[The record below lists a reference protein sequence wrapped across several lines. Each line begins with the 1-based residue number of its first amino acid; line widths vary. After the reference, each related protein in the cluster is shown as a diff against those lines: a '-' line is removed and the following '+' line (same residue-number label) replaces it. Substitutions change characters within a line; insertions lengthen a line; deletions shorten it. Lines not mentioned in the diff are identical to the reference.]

1 MEKKI
6 ILGTVDMDWH
16 FTIGKYNCNCANLED
31 TNAFD
36 RVICGILSKDGGFLE
51 RKKLASII
59 GFNVVDDHHDNQ
71 YCDHSEKA
79 IFDAAVTSLV
89 EYGLVEAGDDFV
101 TLTEKGREALKT
113 RKKQHKETKE
123 VQLCVDEFLGASFSD
138 DIVKGVPRN
147 PIDNEAAQSLSY
159 WNLLR
164 DTPMEVLK
172 KQKNEL
178 FDAAAGK
185 DVKTMDC
192 LDIKHFAANLK
203 CYVCYDVGEQ
213 KLSVSS
219 MSVNPRVNE
228 LLSNDNSMQSKLL
241 DKFFSDKKASVLYKQ
256 AYQDAIEKTIINSD
270 SETNEC
276 DNVITCKDSF
286 KQLKDIGNATILYFS
301 IRKITDRVKDYLHDL
316 CCDIVCVDYVE
327 GDFDKIDLD
336 SRLVIED
343 NVRFFK
349 VDELRTSDLCVCGKS
364 FYSALPYIVDYEGI
378 QYSIPMVYGFSENKY
393 NLAVLFEP
401 YIDFILLKA
410 VNFTQSVVD
419 ERIESLIPPVVNRT
433 FKLCDAIERIN
444 FVFEESKQN
453 AKFLFKK
460 LNKLK
465 QKVFDTWK
473 NSIHERL
480 YKLEAEIVEGQ
491 ERVILQDML
500 KQIQSDIKDTETICD
515 EDVFKHFSEVEQRLS
530 PAISG
535 PRIKSQ
541 TNYILDTN
549 IFMDNP
555 EVLNKFDLANDKVI
569 VPRSMEQELDRLAHD
584 PDKADAAN
592 KALKLL
598 RKKQRDYPQFL
609 SIKDDVK
616 REHLPNGFDH
626 NKHDNDIIATAIELD
641 KSDSVDKIVV
651 VTNDKELY
659 ANIKDISDKKIISER
674 VDVINLDELLIKLD
688 E

>member
-1 MEKKI
+1 M
-6 ILGTVDMDWH
+6 
-16 FTIGKYNCNCANLED
+16 
-31 TNAFD
+31 
-36 RVICGILSKDGGFLE
+36 
-51 RKKLASII
+51 
-59 GFNVVDDHHDNQ
+59 
-71 YCDHSEKA
+71 
-79 IFDAAVTSLV
+79 
-89 EYGLVEAGDDFV
+89 
-101 TLTEKGREALKT
+101 TLTDKGRESLKT

-138 DIVKGVPRN
+138 DIVNGVPRN

-164 DTPMEVLK
+164 EPMEVLK

-228 LLSNDNSMQSKLL
+228 LLSNNSLMQTKIL

-256 AYQDAIEKTIINSD
+256 TYQDAIENTIINSD
-270 SETNEC
+270 SETNEY

-286 KQLKDIGNATILYFS
+286 KQLKDINNATILYFS
-301 IRKITDRVKDYLHDL
+301 IRKITDRVKDYLHNL

-327 GDFDKIDLD
+327 GDFDEIDLD
-336 SRLVIED
+336 SHLVIED
-343 NVRFFK
+343 SVCFFK

-401 YIDFILLKA
+401 YIEFILLKA

-419 ERIESLIPPVVNRT
+419 KSIESLIPPVVNRF
-433 FKLCDAIERIN
+433 FKLCDAIESIN
-444 FVFEESKQN
+444 FIFDESKQH
-453 AKFLFKK
+453 AQDLFKK
-460 LNKLK
+460 L
-465 QKVFDTWK
+465 K
-473 NSIHERL
+473 NDKHTFFNICKNRIHERL
-480 YKLEAEIVEGQ
+480 TNLEAEIVAGQ

-515 EDVFKHFSEVEQRLS
+515 EDVLKHFSEVEQRLS
-530 PAISG
+530 NVISG
-535 PRIKSQ
+535 PKIKSR

-555 EVLNKFDLANDKVI
+555 EVLSKFDLVKDKVI

-584 PDKADAAN
+584 SDKADAAN

-598 RKKQRDYPQFL
+598 RKKQGDNPQFL

-616 REHLPNGFDH
+616 RALLPEGFDH

-659 ANIKDISDKKIISER
+659 ANIKDISDKELISER
-674 VDVINLDELLIKLD
+674 VDVINLDDLLIKLD

>member
-1 MEKKI
+1 M
-6 ILGTVDMDWH
+6 
-16 FTIGKYNCNCANLED
+16 
-31 TNAFD
+31 
-36 RVICGILSKDGGFLE
+36 
-51 RKKLASII
+51 
-59 GFNVVDDHHDNQ
+59 
-71 YCDHSEKA
+71 
-79 IFDAAVTSLV
+79 
-89 EYGLVEAGDDFV
+89 
-101 TLTEKGREALKT
+101 TLTDKGRESLKT

-138 DIVKGVPRN
+138 DIVNGVPRN

-164 DTPMEVLK
+164 EPMEVLK

-228 LLSNDNSMQSKLL
+228 LLSNNSLMQTKIL

-256 AYQDAIEKTIINSD
+256 TYQDAIENTIINSD
-270 SETNEC
+270 SETNEY

-286 KQLKDIGNATILYFS
+286 KQLKDINNATILYFS
-301 IRKITDRVKDYLHDL
+301 IRKITDRVKDYLHNL

-327 GDFDKIDLD
+327 GDFDEIDLD
-336 SRLVIED
+336 SHLVIED
-343 NVRFFK
+343 SVCFFK

-401 YIDFILLKA
+401 YIEFILLKA

-419 ERIESLIPPVVNRT
+419 KSIESLIPPVVNRF
-433 FKLCDAIERIN
+433 FKLCDAIESIN
-444 FVFEESKQN
+444 FIFDESKQH
-453 AKFLFKK
+453 AQDLFKK
-460 LNKLK
+460 L
-465 QKVFDTWK
+465 K
-473 NSIHERL
+473 NDKHTFFNICKNRIHERL
-480 YKLEAEIVEGQ
+480 TNLEAEIVAGQ

-515 EDVFKHFSEVEQRLS
+515 EDVLKHFSEVEQRLS
-530 PAISG
+530 NVISG
-535 PRIKSQ
+535 PKIKSR

-555 EVLNKFDLANDKVI
+555 EVLSKFDLVKDKVI

-584 PDKADAAN
+584 SDKADAAN

-598 RKKQRDYPQFL
+598 RKKQGDNPQFL

-616 REHLPNGFDH
+616 RALLPEGFDH

-659 ANIKDISDKKIISER
+659 ANIKDLSDKEKISER
-674 VDVINLDELLIKLD
+674 VDVINLDDLLIKLY